1 MSDKLVRV
9 SSFLTRVKDVSVSS
23 NWAWNRLEREAKNEN
38 DRSTHAMYANMDRD
52 QEKTAVSVLNI
63 RNLSG
68 NGGGDK
74 MEIV

>member
-1 MSDKLVRV
+1 MKSTH
-9 SSFLTRVKDVSVSS
+9 S
-23 NWAWNRLEREAKNEN
+23 REAKNEN
-38 DRSTHAMYANMDRD
+38 DRLTHAMYANMDRD